1 MANLMTSY
9 IKQEILAELRKGNTE
24 LLKGLPPV
32 VSISMGLALQQEA
45 GEVEEASPINHEAV
59 NEAISNRLRDTG
71 IKAQIIKQ
79 MERTES
85 K

>member
-1 MANLMTSY
+1 MTSY

-24 LLKGLPPV
+24 VLKGLPPV

-45 GEVEEASPINHEAV
+45 GEVTESSPINHGAV
-59 NEAISNRLRDTG
+59 NDAIFNRLKDTG

-79 MERTES
+79 MEKEQKAS
-85 K
+85 N